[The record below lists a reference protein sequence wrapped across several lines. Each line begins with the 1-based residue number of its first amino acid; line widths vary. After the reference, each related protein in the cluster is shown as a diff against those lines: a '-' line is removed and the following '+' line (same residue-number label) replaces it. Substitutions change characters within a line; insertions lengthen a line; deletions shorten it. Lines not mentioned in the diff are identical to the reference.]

1 MFKYAGGPVDYWIV
15 WRGARTSA
23 DAKLLVE
30 DYEII
35 HETAHLRA
43 LSPPFKIQTF
53 GYRAQKTGLI
63 LTNLMS
69 NLTFSNWFLPYTI
82 TEQSEIVKYET

>member
-35 HETAHLRA
+35 HETAHLELFR
-43 LSPPFKIQTF
+43 LRSKSKPLDIEHK
-53 GYRAQKTGLI
+53 KLD
-63 LTNLMS
+63 
-69 NLTFSNWFLPYTI
+69 
-82 TEQSEIVKYET
+82 